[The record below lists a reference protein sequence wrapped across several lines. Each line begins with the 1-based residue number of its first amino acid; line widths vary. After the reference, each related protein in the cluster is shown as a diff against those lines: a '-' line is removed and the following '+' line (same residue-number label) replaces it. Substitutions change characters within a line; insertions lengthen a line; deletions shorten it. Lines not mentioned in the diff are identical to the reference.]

1 MVEVEFEAPFSEP
14 FSDGAD
20 QIDFDLL
27 RAEGEAFVAP
37 AGPHAEGHVVPLLHR
52 RAEHFGR
59 HGDGG
64 FADGIH
70 LDREPYRRREGL
82 QPERLRQLRQ
92 NRLHF
97 RGGKGSSV
105 DAVHP
110 DSPPD
115 PVNPADADLPEQ
127 MGDVIDQAAFEHIAV
142 VAFGRDFV
150 IAADDAVVHDFF
162 LKFQMVAD
170 NTMGVCFFQARRR
183 GKETP
188 FRGNYDSSTRD
199 PAARR
204 RYSRGERPKNLR
216 KRVEK

>member
-1 MVEVEFEAPFSEP
+1 MVEIELEAPFPEP
-14 FSDGAD
+14 LGDGAD

-27 RAEGEAFVAP
+27 RAEGEALVAP
-37 AGPHAEGHVVPLLHR
+37 ARPHAEGYVVPRLHR
-52 RAEHFGR
+52 RAEHFGS

-70 LDREPYRRREGL
+70 FDREPYRRREGL
-82 QPERLRQLRQ
+82 QPERFRQLRQ
-92 NRLHF
+92 NRLHL

-110 DSPPD
+110 DSSPD
-115 PVNPADADLPEQ
+115 PVDPADADSPEQ

-170 NTMGVCFFQARRR
+170 NTIRA
-183 GKETP
+183 
-188 FRGNYDSSTRD
+188 
-199 PAARR
+199 
-204 RYSRGERPKNLR
+204 
-216 KRVEK
+216 